1 MRKGFKTILCI
12 IILAL
17 TLSLLGG
24 CSSGIYKKEI
34 IETWTVNETEFNEN
48 NDDVFSGLQT
58 MLYSMVFQPGSEIEF
73 VNKDKVSIMG
83 NSSSYKWIEDGK
95 LQIGDDGDDAILF
108 DVEIKKDA
116 MTLENQIVKIYL
128 SK

>member
-1 MRKGFKTILCI
+1 MRKGIKTILCI

-17 TLSLLGG
+17 TLSLFGG

-116 MTLENQIVKIYL
+116 MT
-128 SK
+128 